1 MGYVERVSSYS
12 QVSIFSLCLQVCP
25 QSKAANRESPEYPD
39 RINHEEQKLS
49 ISQHLL
55 EDSLIQLDHALNRE
69 NHRVK
74 HIWIIT
80 PLPRCRKKRDCQRDL
95 FIESSKITYPQHNM
109 AHLYN
114 INDCEKCWH
123 RGIIFQ
129 VSCSTSPT
137 RRKYYTDP
145 TSLNKNLAC
154 KGRKDNVCFG
164 CDGNNYG
171 HT

>member
-74 HIWIIT
+74 HI
-80 PLPRCRKKRDCQRDL
+80 
-95 FIESSKITYPQHNM
+95 
-109 AHLYN
+109 
-114 INDCEKCWH
+114 
-123 RGIIFQ
+123 
-129 VSCSTSPT
+129 
-137 RRKYYTDP
+137 
-145 TSLNKNLAC
+145 
-154 KGRKDNVCFG
+154 
-164 CDGNNYG
+164 
-171 HT
+171 